1 MMMLSHLCGASTTQS
16 LSFAP
21 ARPEAPDAVRRRRRV
36 GRWLAAAALAIAPS
50 AQAAWFV
57 WETVELPMSTGA
69 SCGNGTP
76 YRFFVN
82 TTPLSNDFTLML
94 EGGGA
99 CWDQLACEGQGTYSA
114 TNPDGIPTNYLSQ
127 ANAAAGGLVTPFTA
141 RLDPAQSVATQS
153 WNMVYLPYCT
163 GDVHTGNA
171 VVVFNDADPA
181 NPRTQHFA
189 GQANILAAANWLR
202 QHLGR
207 PSRLL
212 MTGFSAGGVGAT
224 AQYAIV
230 RDVLAPTGRTTLL
243 ADSGPL
249 FNAPLSG
256 TSAQYPSLP
265 LDQKIRATW
274 GLDGP
279 QGIIAAL
286 VAKMPGMDQ
295 SNLGSL
301 SPALADRYPN
311 DRFGYM
317 LFEDDQIFSG
327 FSYYDFYPYIQQEQ
341 DPDKRAALIHAL
353 WMQDIAQWTPT
364 LSTKPNISYWLPWAR
379 DFNGSHCLTIVDFSG
394 TGMIDQG
401 YTDVGPFVNANLN
414 RGAVMRRMADNEIPG
429 PIDGWLI
436 TLEIV
441 MQLFGL
447 F

>member
-1 MMMLSHLCGASTTQS
+1 MMLNHLCGASATQS
-16 LSFAP
+16 LSFAIP
-21 ARPEAPDAVRRRRRV
+21 RPGARGGTHRYRRV
-36 GRWLAAAALAIAPS
+36 ERWVAAAALAIAPS
-50 AQAAWFV
+50 AHAAWFV
-57 WETVELPMSTGA
+57 WETVELPMNSGA

-82 TTPLSNDFTLML
+82 HTPLSNDYTLMF

-114 TNPDGIPTNYLSQ
+114 TNADGIPTNYLSL
-127 ANAAAGGLVTPFTA
+127 ANAAAGGLVTPFTS
-141 RLDPAQSVATQS
+141 RFDPFQGVATQD

-171 VVVFNDADPA
+171 VVVFDDADPQH
-181 NPRTQHFA
+181 PRTQHFA
-189 GQANILAAANWLR
+189 GQANIRAAANWLR
-202 QHLGR
+202 QHEGR
-207 PSRLL
+207 PNRLL
-212 MTGFSAGGVGAT
+212 MTGFSAGGVAAT

-230 RDVLAPTGRTTLL
+230 RDTLAPTGRTTLL

-249 FNAPLSG
+249 FNAPLAG
-256 TSAQYPSLP
+256 TSEQYPSLP
-265 LDQKIRATW
+265 LQTKIRSTW

-279 QGIIAAL
+279 QGMIATLA
-286 VAKMPGMDQ
+286 AKLPGLDL
-295 SNLGSL
+295 SNMGSL
-301 SPALADRYPN
+301 SPALAQKYPN

-327 FSYYDFYPYIQQEQ
+327 FSYYDFYPYIQHEP
-341 DPDKRAALIHAL
+341 DPEKRAEMMHEL

-364 LSTKPNISYWLPWAR
+364 LDSRPNISYWLPWAR

-401 YTDVGPFVNANLN
+401 YADVSTFVNANLD
-414 RGAVMRRMADNEIPG
+414 RGAVLRKSADNEVPG
-429 PIDGWLI
+429 PIDGWLAL
-436 TLEIV
+436 LEIV